1 MPDEVATLHDTVVS
15 STEPEKQQAVETA
28 DTSAVKTAVTADPDA
43 AEIGRILL
51 ESGVTKDQLNDILEA
66 PKALAAL
73 KHSIQNDPA
82 EFLKMLERTDPTTGE
97 RFLESMADTYVNR
110 YSDKGKA
117 AGKSTDDAK
126 NNDLMREIEALR
138 ETTSRLQTE
147 QQRRDQA
154 VALATAQQR
163 YESRVDDLLSQKEIK
178 DLNLTKSET
187 KALRARLNSEL
198 SSDQNAVRRVSSGNF
213 VDVPQKFKGI
223 IEEWASDRKAQTEAE
238 EAKRKGVQKGG
249 FNEFAAGPNPFMNW
263 DVPAEVSASWD
274 ATEDGFAKALERVS
288 R

>member
-1 MPDEVATLHDTVVS
+1 MPDDVATLKDTVVS
-15 STEPEKQQAVETA
+15 SADDQKVDAADVKDEAKVTITEAPNPE
-28 DTSAVKTAVTADPDA
+28 A

-73 KHSIQNDPA
+73 KHTIQNDPA

-97 RFLESMADTYVNR
+97 RFLESMADTYVSR

-117 AGKSTDDAK
+117 AGKSSDDAK

-138 ETTSRLQTE
+138 EKTTRLETE
-147 QQRRDQA
+147 QQRRDAA
-154 VALATAQQR
+154 VALAAAQQR
-163 YESRVDDLLSQKEIK
+163 YESRVDDLLGQKEIK
-178 DLNLTKSET
+178 DLNLTKSEV

-198 SSDQNAVRRVSSGNF
+198 SADPNAVQRVSRGNF
-213 VDVPQKFKGI
+213 VDVPQTFKGI
-223 IEEWASDRKAQTEAE
+223 LEEWASDRKAQAEAE
-238 EAKRKGVQKGG
+238 KAKRDGVNSKGY
-249 FNEFAAGPNPFMNW
+249 NEFSSGPNPFMNW